1 MFCKSC
7 GKEIDND
14 STFCTFCGTKQ
25 STDLKPIAHSDTY
38 QANHQYNKSSRPI
51 IENEPIVNSQ
61 PNSVKHSKY
70 DLTYQKDHDAI
81 IVGAILLL
89 MSLIFAVIGP
99 FKFEDRESY
108 GQFKAITVIASLI
121 FRVLG
126 TVWVVN
132 IANRQ
137 NREIFGWGV
146 FAFLLPSIAL
156 IIIATRKKLLLTF
169 KLSKD

>member
-1 MFCKSC
+1 
-7 GKEIDND
+7 
-14 STFCTFCGTKQ
+14 
-25 STDLKPIAHSDTY
+25 
-38 QANHQYNKSSRPI
+38 
-51 IENEPIVNSQ
+51 
-61 PNSVKHSKY
+61 
-70 DLTYQKDHDAI
+70 
-81 IVGAILLL
+81 
-89 MSLIFAVIGP
+89 MSLICAVIGP